1 MIKSDDEK
9 DELNKEDKRI
19 KNNKIT
25 EKKKKSSFVAN
36 IEKNDNNK
44 NMKAYLIE
52 KKKFCWK
59 S

>member
-25 EKKKKSSFVAN
+25 E
-36 IEKNDNNK
+36 
-44 NMKAYLIE
+44 E
-52 KKKFCWK
+52 KKK
-59 S
+59 